1 MARNEVKV
9 TITGDADNLKR
20 SLGESETRL
29 SAFSSKME
37 AIGSKMTSVG
47 KNLTMGLTLP
57 LVAGAGVAVKWA
69 GELEDA
75 QAMSSQVFGGM
86 AKSMDAWAANSSKN
100 FGLAKGEAVEWSN
113 QFGIR
118 LRQIGGQNEQQAAA
132 TSQSLT
138 QLAGDF
144 ASAFGGTVPEAAQA
158 LGSALTGE
166 FEPLKRYGVVIND
179 MAIKN
184 KLFEMTGKK
193 VTGTL
198 TAQEKQQGTLALIME
213 QSSLI
218 SGDYARNADGA
229 TNSQRTMTSTLKD
242 AATTLGTVLLPFVTK
257 AAQFISDLATKFSN
271 LSPTMQKVIVIV
283 GVVAAAIGPVVAI
296 AGALATAIGFIASPV
311 GLVVAA
317 IAGLAAAI
325 IYFYKNNEPF
335 REWVQQVAAAVK
347 EKLGQAFQFIKD
359 TVLPALQQAFSYF
372 TTTILPALVTAFMWV
387 KERAVPIFQAVGD
400 FISVLFARIVSIVQG
415 LLPIWSVVFNAV
427 KAVVMAVWPA
437 ISGIISG
444 AMSIIKGIIQT
455 VTGIIS
461 GDWSRVWTGIKS
473 VLSGIWDGI
482 TGVVRGGINLVG
494 TIVGT
499 IGSKVSSAVSGIA
512 DTIKAPFS
520 SAFNGIKSLWN
531 STVGGKGFTVPDWI
545 PGLGGKSF
553 KIPTFHNGGIIPGP
567 MGKDVLA
574 NLQAGE
580 MVLSIAQVRA
590 LRAQQPAATTTAAA
604 TGTTVINVTV
614 NAGVGDPAE
623 IGRRVVDSIRSYEK
637 VSGNGWRAA

>member
-75 QAMSSQVFGGM
+75 QAMNQQVFGSM
-86 AKSMDAWAANSSKN
+86 SKSMDAWAANSAKN

-118 LRQIGGQNEQQAAA
+118 LRQIGGQTEQQAAA

-138 QLAGDF
+138 GLAGDF

-179 MAIKN
+179 LALKN

-198 TAQEKQQGTLALIME
+198 TAQEKQQATLALIME
-213 QSSLI
+213 QSSLV

-229 TNSQRTMTSTLKD
+229 TNSQRSMTATLKD
-242 AATTLGTVLLPFVTK
+242 AGTTLGTVLLPFVTK

-271 LSPTMQKVIVIV
+271 LSPTMQKIIVIV
-283 GVVAAAIGPVVAI
+283 GVVAAALGPIIAI
-296 AGALATAIGFIASPV
+296 AGAVATAIGFIASPV

-317 IAGLAAAI
+317 IAALAAAI
-325 IYFYKNNEPF
+325 IYFYKNNESF

-347 EKLGQAFQFIKD
+347 EKLAQAFQFIKD
-359 TVLPALQQAFSYF
+359 KVLPALQNAFAYF
-372 TTTILPALVTAFMWV
+372 TTTVLPALVTAFMWV
-387 KERAVPIFQAVGD
+387 KERAVPIFEAIGQL
-400 FISVLFARIVSIVQG
+400 ISAQINVVINVVKTLMPV
-415 LLPIWSVVFNAV
+415 WSAVFNAI
-427 KAVVMAVWPA
+427 KAVVTAVWPA

-473 VLSGIWDGI
+473 VLSGIWSGI
-482 TGVVRGGINLVG
+482 VGVVQGGINLVG
-494 TIVGT
+494 AIVGT
-499 IGSKVSSAVSGIA
+499 IGSKVGSAVSGVA

-520 SAFNGIKSLWN
+520 AAFNGIKSLWN

-553 KIPTFHNGGIIPGP
+553 SIPRFHSGGIVPGP
-567 MGKDVLA
+567 IGKDVLA

-580 MVLSIAQVRA
+580 MVLSIAQVKA
-590 LRAQQPAATTTAAA
+590 LRSQQSAATTTAG
-604 TGTTVINVTV
+604 GTTVINVTI

-637 VSGNGWRAA
+637 VSGSGWRAA